1 MIRRAEPQTP
11 GCPISAAVPSRLRWG
26 LAILPATFA
35 ALLTLTGCATSV
47 TSAPTPT
54 TITLNLSGTVRGG
67 QQPIAGVQ
75 IQLYAAGSTG
85 YASAFPYSPGPSLLG
100 SHVVTTSAN
109 GGFSITGDYTCPASN
124 PAVYLVGTGG
134 FPIPGQ
140 PANSGLALMLALGP
154 CTGLNA
160 INSVAVNELTTIA
173 SVWPLAPFM
182 SGITTL
188 GTSSTNPTGLSNAFL
203 AVNKLVDITHGTLP
217 GPALPTGATLPT
229 AEINTLADIIQA
241 CIDSSGGSPGDG
253 SACGTLFSLAP
264 GPNNVLPTDTIT
276 AALNI
281 AQNPGRNVA
290 ALNNLVTA
298 KPAFLPT
305 LGNTPPAAWTIALRY
320 PLAGAPTG
328 IAADQS
334 GNLWIA
340 GATSHTV
347 TKLDTTGAI
356 TGTFAAGQS
365 GNGAIA
371 IDQSGNAWAAANTSG
386 SILRITPTGTVTVFS
401 GGGLTT
407 TTSIAIDP
415 QAQIW
420 AAGTGNSLSAF
431 TSSGTPLSPTS
442 FTGGGL
448 TNPQSIA
455 ILH

>member
-1 MIRRAEPQTP
+1 MT
-11 GCPISAAVPSRLRWG
+11 LR
-26 LAILPATFA
+26 A
-35 ALLTLTGCATSV
+35 ALASVFPLAALAAALTGCATSGTSTLAPSTTV
-47 TSAPTPT
+47 TSAPAPT
-54 TITLNLSGTVRGG
+54 INITGTVHGG

-85 YASAFPYSPGPSLLG
+85 YGSAFPYSPGPSLLG
-100 SHVVTTSAN
+100 SNVVTTNSS
-109 GGFSITGDYTCPASN
+109 GGFNINGDFTCPASN

-134 FPIPGQ
+134 FPVTGQ
-140 PANSGLALMLALGP
+140 PANPNLALMVALGP
-154 CTGLNA
+154 CSGLNS
-160 INSVAVNELTTIA
+160 ISFVTINELTTIA

-182 SGITTL
+182 SGIPNV
-188 GTSSTNPTGLSNAFL
+188 GASSSNPVGLANAFL
-203 AVNKLVDITHGTLP
+203 AVNKLINIANAALL
-217 GPALPTGATLPT
+217 GPALPAGATLPT

-241 CIDSSGGSPGDG
+241 CIDSSGGTANDG
-253 SACGTLFSLAP
+253 SACGTLFALAP
-264 GPNNVLPTDTIT
+264 GPSGLLPTDTVT

-281 AQNPGRNVA
+281 AQNPARNVA

-320 PLAGAPTG
+320 PVGLSAPAG

-340 GATSHTV
+340 NTGSHSV
-347 TKLDTTGAI
+347 TQLNTTGAVVA
-356 TGTFAAGQS
+356 TYASGQA

-371 IDQSGNAWAAANTSG
+371 IDGSGNAWAAANTSG
-386 SILRITPTGTVTVFS
+386 SLLQITPAGTVTVFS

-415 QAQIW
+415 QGQVW

-431 TSSGTPLSPTS
+431 TSTGTPLSPTGFS
-442 FTGGGL
+442 GGGL

-455 ILH
+455 IAH